1 MARLPKSI
9 TLPGRMFRQPKG
21 VLRNI
26 FDEAAILLDI
36 QAAVKEVVRSDI
48 QVAGLNDGELHL
60 VTPSAAI
67 ATRIKYSQ
75 KSIIGILK
83 TRRGDK
89 PIKTIRISVRPIFD
103 KPERPDREALPP
115 NAANARQLEAAA
127 DHVSDPELKEALRRL
142 AARGVETESQS
153 KP

>member
-9 TLPGRMFRQPKG
+9 TLPARMFRQPKG

-26 FDEAAILLDI
+26 FDEARILLDI

-48 QVAGLNDGELHL
+48 QVAGLNNGELHL

-89 PIKTIRISVRPIFD
+89 PIQSIKVSVRPIFD
-103 KPERPDREALPP
+103 KPEPPERLAIPP
-115 NAANARQLEAAA
+115 NAANALQLEAAA
-127 DHVSDPELKEALRRL
+127 NHISDPELKKALRKL
-142 AARGVETESQS
+142 AARAAGPKTHQ
-153 KP
+153 